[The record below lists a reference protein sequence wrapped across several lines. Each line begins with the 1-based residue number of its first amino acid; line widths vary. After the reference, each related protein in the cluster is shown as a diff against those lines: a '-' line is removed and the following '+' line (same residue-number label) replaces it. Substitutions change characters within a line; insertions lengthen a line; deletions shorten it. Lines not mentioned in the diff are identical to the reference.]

1 MYSSVCFSFANV
13 CNENH
18 AYRVWLSQNTLR
30 CRSELKKYGH
40 RFMQKKTEQT
50 TDSLNK
56 VVFFLSATL
65 ILLFSLVTILFND
78 QANQLITQILNW
90 VSRTFSWYYLL
101 AATLY
106 LVFVLFIALSR
117 YGDIKLGPKHSK
129 PEFSLLSW
137 SAMLFSAGIGI
148 DLMFFSVAE
157 PLSHYM
163 NPPVGE
169 GQTFE
174 AARQSMV
181 WTLFH
186 YGLTGWSMYA
196 LVGVALGYFS
206 YRYNLPLTIRS
217 ALYPI
222 FGKRVNGWI
231 GHSVDTAA
239 VLGTIFGIATTCGI
253 GVVQLNYGLHV
264 LFDVPENL
272 LIQSALIAV
281 AVIITAISV
290 ASGVNKGLRILSEV
304 NIYVSIGLLL
314 FILMMGNTEFL
325 LAALIQNFGDYISQF
340 PQLSLT
346 SFPFEQ
352 PKEWMNSWT
361 LFFWAWWIAWSPFVG
376 LFLARI
382 SRGRTIREF
391 VAGTLIIPLLFTL
404 TWLSI
409 FGNSALHSVIFD
421 GNTQL
426 ATTVLANPAHGFYDL
441 LAQYPWFPFLAGVAT
456 ITGLL
461 FYVTS
466 ADSGALVLGNFTT
479 KFSNIE
485 HDSPRWL
492 SVFWALAIGLLT
504 LAMLMANGV
513 TALQNTT
520 IIMGL
525 PFSFVIFFVMAGLYK
540 SLRLEDFRQAST
552 SMNAAPVVGNVD
564 IFNWKKRLSRVML
577 HANLSQT
584 QQMLE
589 EVCKPAMQAVA
600 TEFINKGIQVDLAE
614 KALDDEPE
622 LSHLDLTIQ
631 LDEEENFVYQIW
643 PIRYDTP
650 NFSSR
655 GKRTKKY
662 YYRLETYLFEGS
674 QGNDLVGY
682 SKEQVINDILDKYER
697 HLMFLHINRISPGKR
712 PLFPDPDQ

>member
-1 MYSSVCFSFANV
+1 
-13 CNENH
+13 
-18 AYRVWLSQNTLR
+18 
-30 CRSELKKYGH
+30 
-40 RFMQKKTEQT
+40 MQKKNEEMQ
-50 TDSLNK
+50 DGLNK
-56 VVFFLSATL
+56 VVFYFSATL
-65 ILLFSLVTILFND
+65 ILLFSIITILFNE
-78 QANQLITQILNW
+78 QANQVIINILNW

-106 LVFVLFIALSR
+106 LVFIVFIACSR
-117 YGDIKLGPKHSK
+117 YGEIKLGPKHSK

-169 GQTFE
+169 GETFE

-196 LVGVALGYFS
+196 LIGVALGYFS

-222 FGKRVNGWI
+222 FGKRINGPI
-231 GHSVDTAA
+231 GHTVDTAA

-264 LFDVPENL
+264 LFGLPENIW
-272 LIQSALIAV
+272 IQTALIAV
-281 AVIITAISV
+281 AVIITIISV
-290 ASGVNKGLRILSEV
+290 TAGVNKGIRILSEI

-314 FILMMGNTEFL
+314 FILFVGNTEFL

-340 PQLSLT
+340 PKLSLT

-382 SRGRTIREF
+382 SRGRTIRKF
-391 VAGTLIIPLLFTL
+391 VTGTLVIPLLFTL

-409 FGNSALHSVIFD
+409 FGNSALYSVIFD

-426 ATTVLANPAHGFYDL
+426 ATTVLENPAHGFYDL
-441 LAQYPWFPFLAGVAT
+441 LAQYPGFTFLAGVAT

-479 KFSNIE
+479 KFTNIE

-492 SVFWALAIGLLT
+492 SVFWAIAIGLLT

-552 SMNAAPVVGNVD
+552 SLNAAPVVGNVD
-564 IFNWKKRLSRVML
+564 ILNWKKRLSRVML
-577 HANLSQT
+577 HPSLSQT
-584 QQMLE
+584 RTMLDN
-589 EVCKPAMQAVA
+589 VCKPAIEAVA
-600 TEFINKGIQVDLAE
+600 TELIDKGIQVNIQE
-614 KALDDEPE
+614 KSLEEEPE
-622 LSHLDLTIQ
+622 LYHLDLTIQ
-631 LDEEENFVYQIW
+631 LDEEENFVYEIW
-643 PIRYDTP
+643 PVRYDTP

-655 GKRTKKY
+655 GKRTKRY
-662 YYRLETYLFEGS
+662 YYRLESYLFEGS

-697 HLMFLHINRISPGKR
+697 HMMYLHINRISPGKR
-712 PLFPDPDQ
+712 PLFPDREI

>member
-1 MYSSVCFSFANV
+1 
-13 CNENH
+13 
-18 AYRVWLSQNTLR
+18 
-30 CRSELKKYGH
+30 
-40 RFMQKKTEQT
+40 MQKKTEQT

-314 FILMMGNTEFL
+314 FILVMGNTEFL

-346 SFPFEQ
+346 SFPFQQ

-600 TEFINKGIQVDLAE
+600 TEFINNGIQVDLAE

>member
-1 MYSSVCFSFANV
+1 
-13 CNENH
+13 
-18 AYRVWLSQNTLR
+18 
-30 CRSELKKYGH
+30 
-40 RFMQKKTEQT
+40 MQKKNEEVQ
-50 TDSLNK
+50 DSLNK
-56 VVFFLSATL
+56 VVFYCSATL
-65 ILLFSLVTILFND
+65 ILLFSIITILFNE
-78 QANQLITQILNW
+78 QANLVIINILNW

-106 LVFVLFIALSR
+106 LVFIVFIACSR
-117 YGDIKLGPKHSK
+117 YGEIKLGPKHSK

-163 NPPVGE
+163 SPPVGE
-169 GQTFE
+169 AETFE

-196 LVGVALGYFS
+196 LIGVALGYFS

-222 FGKRVNGWI
+222 FGKRINGPI
-231 GHSVDTAA
+231 GHTVDTAA

-264 LFDVPENL
+264 LFGLSENIW
-272 LIQSALIAV
+272 IQTALIGV
-281 AVIITAISV
+281 AVIITIISV
-290 ASGVNKGLRILSEV
+290 TAGVNKGIRVLSEI

-314 FILMMGNTEFL
+314 FILFMGNTEFL
-325 LAALIQNFGDYISQF
+325 LAALIQNFGDYLSQF
-340 PQLSLT
+340 PKLSLS

-391 VAGTLIIPLLFTL
+391 VTGTLVIPLLFTL

-409 FGNSALHSVIFD
+409 FGNSALYSVIFD

-426 ATTVLANPAHGFYDL
+426 ATTVLENPAHGFYDL
-441 LAQYPWFPFLAGVAT
+441 LAQYPGFIFLAGVAT

-479 KFSNIE
+479 KFTNIE

-492 SVFWALAIGLLT
+492 SVFWAIAIGLLT

-552 SMNAAPVVGNVD
+552 SLNAAPVVGNVD

-577 HANLSQT
+577 HPSLSQT
-584 QQMLE
+584 RAMLDD
-589 EVCKPAMQAVA
+589 VCKPAIEAVA
-600 TEFINKGIQVDLAE
+600 TELTDKGIQVNIQE
-614 KALDDEPE
+614 KPLDEEPE
-622 LSHLDLTIQ
+622 LYHLDLTIQ
-631 LDEEENFVYQIW
+631 LDEEENFVYEIW
-643 PIRYDTP
+643 PVRYDTP

-655 GKRTKKY
+655 GKRTKRY
-662 YYRLETYLFEGS
+662 YYRLESYLFEGS

-697 HLMFLHINRISPGKR
+697 HMMYLHINRISPGKR
-712 PLFPDPDQ
+712 PLFPDREI

>member
-1 MYSSVCFSFANV
+1 
-13 CNENH
+13 
-18 AYRVWLSQNTLR
+18 
-30 CRSELKKYGH
+30 
-40 RFMQKKTEQT
+40 MQKKNEEVQ
-50 TDSLNK
+50 DSLNK
-56 VVFFLSATL
+56 VVFYCSATL
-65 ILLFSLVTILFND
+65 ILLFSIITILFNE
-78 QANQLITQILNW
+78 QANLVIINILNW

-106 LVFVLFIALSR
+106 LVFIVFIACSR
-117 YGDIKLGPKHSK
+117 YGEIKLGPKHSK

-163 NPPVGE
+163 SPPVGE
-169 GQTFE
+169 AETFE

-196 LVGVALGYFS
+196 LIGVALGYFS

-222 FGKRVNGWI
+222 FGKRINGPI
-231 GHSVDTAA
+231 GHTVDTAA

-264 LFDVPENL
+264 LFGLPENIW
-272 LIQSALIAV
+272 IQTALIGV
-281 AVIITAISV
+281 AVVITIISV
-290 ASGVNKGLRILSEV
+290 TAGVNKGIRVLSEI

-314 FILMMGNTEFL
+314 FILFMGNTEFL
-325 LAALIQNFGDYISQF
+325 LAALIQNFGDYLSQF
-340 PQLSLT
+340 PKLSLS

-391 VAGTLIIPLLFTL
+391 VTGTLVIPLLFTL

-409 FGNSALHSVIFD
+409 FGNSALYSVIFD

-426 ATTVLANPAHGFYDL
+426 ATTVLENPAHGFYDL
-441 LAQYPWFPFLAGVAT
+441 LAQYPGFTFLAGVAT

-479 KFSNIE
+479 KFTNIE

-492 SVFWALAIGLLT
+492 SVFWAIAIGLLT

-552 SMNAAPVVGNVD
+552 SLNAAPVVGNVD
-564 IFNWKKRLSRVML
+564 ILNWKKRLSRVML
-577 HANLSQT
+577 HPSLSQT
-584 QQMLE
+584 RTMLDN
-589 EVCKPAMQAVA
+589 VCKPAIEAVA
-600 TEFINKGIQVDLAE
+600 TELIDKGIQVNIQE
-614 KALDDEPE
+614 KSLEEEPE
-622 LSHLDLTIQ
+622 LYHLDLTIQ
-631 LDEEENFVYQIW
+631 LDEEENFVYEIW
-643 PIRYDTP
+643 PVRYDTP

-655 GKRTKKY
+655 GKRTKRY
-662 YYRLETYLFEGS
+662 YYRLESYLFEGS

-697 HLMFLHINRISPGKR
+697 HMMYLHINRISPGKR
-712 PLFPDPDQ
+712 PLFPDREI

>member
-1 MYSSVCFSFANV
+1 
-13 CNENH
+13 
-18 AYRVWLSQNTLR
+18 
-30 CRSELKKYGH
+30 
-40 RFMQKKTEQT
+40 MQKKTEQT

-196 LVGVALGYFS
+196 LVGMALGYFS

-314 FILMMGNTEFL
+314 FILVMGNTEFL

-346 SFPFEQ
+346 SFPFQQ

>member
-1 MYSSVCFSFANV
+1 
-13 CNENH
+13 
-18 AYRVWLSQNTLR
+18 
-30 CRSELKKYGH
+30 
-40 RFMQKKTEQT
+40 MQKKTEQT

-222 FGKRVNGWI
+222 FGKRINGWI

-314 FILMMGNTEFL
+314 FILVMGNTEFL

-346 SFPFEQ
+346 SFPFQQ

-589 EVCKPAMQAVA
+589 EVCKPAIQAVA

>member
-1 MYSSVCFSFANV
+1 
-13 CNENH
+13 
-18 AYRVWLSQNTLR
+18 
-30 CRSELKKYGH
+30 
-40 RFMQKKTEQT
+40 MQKKTEQVQ
-50 TDSLNK
+50 DSLNK
-56 VVFFLSATL
+56 VVFYVSATL
-65 ILLFSLVTILFND
+65 ILLFSLVTILFNQ
-78 QANQLITQILNW
+78 QANLVITNILNW

-106 LVFVLFIALSR
+106 LVFIIFIACSR
-117 YGDIKLGPKHSK
+117 YGEIKLGPKHSK

-196 LVGVALGYFS
+196 LIGVALGYFS

-222 FGKRVNGWI
+222 FGKKIHGPI
-231 GHSVDTAA
+231 GHTVDTAA

-264 LFDVPENL
+264 LFDLPENL
-272 LIQSALIAV
+272 WVQTGLIAV
-281 AVIITAISV
+281 AVIITIISV
-290 ASGVNKGLRILSEV
+290 ASGVNKGIRVLSEI

-340 PQLSLT
+340 PKLSLT

-409 FGNSALHSVIFD
+409 FGNSALHSVMFD

-426 ATTVLANPAHGFYDL
+426 ATTVLENPAHGFYDL
-441 LAQYPWFPFLAGVAT
+441 LAQYPGFSFIAGIAT

-479 KFSNIE
+479 KFTNIE

-492 SVFWALAIGLLT
+492 SIFWAIAIGLLT

-577 HANLSQT
+577 HPSLPQT
-584 QQMLE
+584 RSMLN
-589 EVCKPAMQAVA
+589 EVCKPAIEAVA
-600 TEFINKGIQVDLAE
+600 AELITKGVHVDVQE
-614 KALDDEPE
+614 KPVEDEPE
-622 LSHLDLTIQ
+622 LYHLDLIIQ
-631 LDEEENFVYQIW
+631 LDEEENFVYEIW
-643 PIRYDTP
+643 PVRYDTP

-655 GKRTKKY
+655 GKRAKRY
-662 YYRLETYLFEGS
+662 YYRLESYLFEGS

-697 HLMFLHINRISPGKR
+697 HMMYLHINRISPGTR
-712 PLFPDPDQ
+712 PLFPDREN

>member
-1 MYSSVCFSFANV
+1 
-13 CNENH
+13 
-18 AYRVWLSQNTLR
+18 
-30 CRSELKKYGH
+30 
-40 RFMQKKTEQT
+40 MQKKNEEVQ
-50 TDSLNK
+50 DSLNK
-56 VVFFLSATL
+56 VVFYCSATL
-65 ILLFSLVTILFND
+65 ILLFSIITILFNE
-78 QANQLITQILNW
+78 QANLVIINILNW

-106 LVFVLFIALSR
+106 LVFIVFIACSR
-117 YGDIKLGPKHSK
+117 YGEIKLGPKHSK

-163 NPPVGE
+163 SPPVGE
-169 GQTFE
+169 AETFE

-196 LVGVALGYFS
+196 LIGVALGYFS

-222 FGKRVNGWI
+222 FGKRINGPI
-231 GHSVDTAA
+231 GHTVDTAA

-264 LFDVPENL
+264 LFGLPENIW
-272 LIQSALIAV
+272 IQTALIGV
-281 AVIITAISV
+281 AVIITIISV
-290 ASGVNKGLRILSEV
+290 TAGVNKGIRVLSEI

-314 FILMMGNTEFL
+314 FILFMGNTEFL
-325 LAALIQNFGDYISQF
+325 LAALIQNFGDYLSQF
-340 PQLSLT
+340 PKLSLS

-391 VAGTLIIPLLFTL
+391 VTGTLVIPLLFTL

-409 FGNSALHSVIFD
+409 FGNSALYSVIFD

-426 ATTVLANPAHGFYDL
+426 ATTVLENPAHGFYDL
-441 LAQYPWFPFLAGVAT
+441 LAQYPGFTFLAGVAT

-479 KFSNIE
+479 KFTNIE

-492 SVFWALAIGLLT
+492 SVFWAIAIGLLT

-552 SMNAAPVVGNVD
+552 SLNAAPVVGNVD

-577 HANLSQT
+577 HPSLSQT
-584 QQMLE
+584 RAMLDD
-589 EVCKPAMQAVA
+589 VCKPAIEAVA
-600 TEFINKGIQVDLAE
+600 TELTDKGIQVNIQE
-614 KALDDEPE
+614 KPLDEEPE
-622 LSHLDLTIQ
+622 LYHLDLTIQ
-631 LDEEENFVYQIW
+631 LDEEENFVYEIW
-643 PIRYDTP
+643 PVRYDTP

-655 GKRTKKY
+655 GKRTKRY
-662 YYRLETYLFEGS
+662 YYRLESYLFEGS

-697 HLMFLHINRISPGKR
+697 HMMYLHINRISPGKR
-712 PLFPDPDQ
+712 PLFPDREI

>member
-1 MYSSVCFSFANV
+1 
-13 CNENH
+13 
-18 AYRVWLSQNTLR
+18 
-30 CRSELKKYGH
+30 
-40 RFMQKKTEQT
+40 MQKKNEEVQ
-50 TDSLNK
+50 DSLNK
-56 VVFFLSATL
+56 VVFYFSATL
-65 ILLFSLVTILFND
+65 ILLFSIITILFNE
-78 QANQLITQILNW
+78 QANQVITNILNW
-90 VSRTFSWYYLL
+90 VSATFSWYYLL

-106 LVFVLFIALSR
+106 LVFILFIACSR
-117 YGDIKLGPKHSK
+117 YGEIKLGPKHSK

-163 NPPVGE
+163 HPPVGE
-169 GQTFE
+169 GETFE

-196 LVGVALGYFS
+196 LIGVALGYFS

-222 FGKRVNGWI
+222 FGKKINGPI
-231 GHSVDTAA
+231 GHTVDTAA

-264 LFDVPENL
+264 LFGLPENL
-272 LIQSALIAV
+272 WVQTALILV
-281 AVIITAISV
+281 AVIITIFSV
-290 ASGVNKGLRILSEV
+290 AAGVNKGIRILSEI

-314 FILMMGNTEFL
+314 FILFVGNTEFL
-325 LAALIQNFGDYISQF
+325 LGALIQNFGDYISQF

-346 SFPFEQ
+346 SFPFGQ

-391 VAGTLIIPLLFTL
+391 VTGTLVIPLLFTL

-409 FGNSALHSVIFD
+409 FGNSALYSVIFD

-426 ATTVLANPAHGFYDL
+426 AATVLDNPAHGFYDL
-441 LAQYPWFPFLAGVAT
+441 LAQYPGFMFTAGVAT

-492 SVFWALAIGLLT
+492 SIFWAIAIGLLT

-552 SMNAAPVVGNVD
+552 SLNAAPVVGNVD

-577 HANLSQT
+577 HPSLNQT
-584 QQMLE
+584 RNMLD
-589 EVCKPAMQAVA
+589 EVCKPAIQAVA
-600 TEFINKGIQVDLAE
+600 SELISKGIQVDVQE
-614 KALDDEPE
+614 KPVDHEPE
-622 LSHLDLTIQ
+622 LYHLDLVIQ
-631 LDEEENFVYQIW
+631 LDEEENFVYAIW
-643 PIRYDTP
+643 PVRYDTP
-650 NFSSR
+650 NFSAR
-655 GKRTKKY
+655 GKRTKRY
-662 YYRLETYLFEGS
+662 YYRLESYLFEGS

-697 HLMFLHINRISPGKR
+697 HMMYLHINRISPGKR
-712 PLFPDPDQ
+712 PLFPDRES

>member
-1 MYSSVCFSFANV
+1 
-13 CNENH
+13 
-18 AYRVWLSQNTLR
+18 
-30 CRSELKKYGH
+30 
-40 RFMQKKTEQT
+40 MQKKTEQT

-281 AVIITAISV
+281 AVIITVISV
-290 ASGVNKGLRILSEV
+290 TSGVNKGLRILSEV

-314 FILMMGNTEFL
+314 FILVMGNTEFL

-346 SFPFEQ
+346 SFPFQQ

-525 PFSFVIFFVMAGLYK
+525 PFSFVIFFVIAGLYK

-584 QQMLE
+584 RQMLE
-589 EVCKPAMQAVA
+589 QVCKPAMHAVA

-682 SKEQVINDILDKYER
+682 SKEQVINNILDKYER

>member
-1 MYSSVCFSFANV
+1 
-13 CNENH
+13 
-18 AYRVWLSQNTLR
+18 
-30 CRSELKKYGH
+30 
-40 RFMQKKTEQT
+40 MQKKNEEVQ
-50 TDSLNK
+50 DSLNK
-56 VVFFLSATL
+56 VVFYFSATL
-65 ILLFSLVTILFND
+65 ILLFSIITILFNE
-78 QANQLITQILNW
+78 QANQVITNILNW
-90 VSRTFSWYYLL
+90 VSATFSWYYLL

-106 LVFVLFIALSR
+106 LVFILFIACSR
-117 YGDIKLGPKHSK
+117 YGEIKLGPKHSK

-163 NPPVGE
+163 HPPVGE
-169 GQTFE
+169 GETFE

-196 LVGVALGYFS
+196 LIGVALGYFS

-222 FGKRVNGWI
+222 FGKKINGPI
-231 GHSVDTAA
+231 GHTVDTAA

-264 LFDVPENL
+264 LFGLPENL
-272 LIQSALIAV
+272 WVQTALILV
-281 AVIITAISV
+281 AVIITIFSV
-290 ASGVNKGLRILSEV
+290 AAGVNKGIRILSEI

-314 FILMMGNTEFL
+314 FILFVGNTEFL
-325 LAALIQNFGDYISQF
+325 LGALIQNFGDYISQF

-391 VAGTLIIPLLFTL
+391 VTGTLVIPLLFTL

-409 FGNSALHSVIFD
+409 FGNSALYSVIFD

-426 ATTVLANPAHGFYDL
+426 AATVLDNPAHGFYDL
-441 LAQYPWFPFLAGVAT
+441 LAQYPGFMFTVGVAT

-492 SVFWALAIGLLT
+492 SIFWAIAIGLLT

-552 SMNAAPVVGNVD
+552 SLNAAPVVGNVD

-577 HANLSQT
+577 HPSLNQT
-584 QQMLE
+584 RNMLDD
-589 EVCKPAMQAVA
+589 VCKPAIQAVA
-600 TEFINKGIQVDLAE
+600 SELISKGIQVDVQE
-614 KALDDEPE
+614 KPVDHEPE
-622 LSHLDLTIQ
+622 LYHLDLVIQ
-631 LDEEENFVYQIW
+631 LDEEENFVYAIW
-643 PIRYDTP
+643 PVRYDTP
-650 NFSSR
+650 NFSAR
-655 GKRTKKY
+655 GKRTKRY
-662 YYRLETYLFEGS
+662 YYRLESYLFEGS

-697 HLMFLHINRISPGKR
+697 HMMYLHINRISPGKR
-712 PLFPDPDQ
+712 PLFPDRES

>member
-1 MYSSVCFSFANV
+1 
-13 CNENH
+13 
-18 AYRVWLSQNTLR
+18 
-30 CRSELKKYGH
+30 
-40 RFMQKKTEQT
+40 MQKKNEEKQ
-50 TDSLNK
+50 DSLNK
-56 VVFFLSATL
+56 VVFYFSATL
-65 ILLFSLVTILFND
+65 ILLFSIITILFNE
-78 QANQLITQILNW
+78 QANQVIINILNW

-106 LVFVLFIALSR
+106 LVFIVFIACSR
-117 YGDIKLGPKHSK
+117 YGEIKLGPKHSK

-157 PLSHYM
+157 PLSHYI

-169 GQTFE
+169 GETFE

-196 LVGVALGYFS
+196 LIGVALGYFS

-222 FGKRVNGWI
+222 FGKKINGPI
-231 GHSVDTAA
+231 GHTVDTAA

-264 LFDVPENL
+264 LFDLPENIW
-272 LIQSALIAV
+272 IQTALIAV
-281 AVIITAISV
+281 AVIITIISV
-290 ASGVNKGLRILSEV
+290 TAGVNKGIRILSEI

-314 FILMMGNTEFL
+314 FILFVGNTEFL

-340 PQLSLT
+340 PKLSLT

-391 VAGTLIIPLLFTL
+391 VTGTLVIPLLFTL

-409 FGNSALHSVIFD
+409 FGNSALYSVIFD

-426 ATTVLANPAHGFYDL
+426 ATTVLENPAHGFYDL
-441 LAQYPWFPFLAGVAT
+441 LAQYPGFTFTAGVAT

-479 KFSNIE
+479 KFTNIE

-492 SVFWALAIGLLT
+492 SVFWAIAIGLLT

-552 SMNAAPVVGNVD
+552 SLNAAPVVGNVD
-564 IFNWKKRLSRVML
+564 ILNWKKRLSRVML
-577 HANLSQT
+577 HPSLSQT
-584 QQMLE
+584 RTMLDN
-589 EVCKPAMQAVA
+589 VCKPAIEAVA
-600 TEFINKGIQVDLAE
+600 TELIDKGIQVNIQE
-614 KALDDEPE
+614 KSLEEEPE
-622 LSHLDLTIQ
+622 LYHLDLTIQ
-631 LDEEENFVYQIW
+631 LDEEENFVYEIW
-643 PIRYDTP
+643 PVRYDTP

-655 GKRTKKY
+655 GKRTKRY
-662 YYRLETYLFEGS
+662 YYRLESYLFEGS

-697 HLMFLHINRISPGKR
+697 HMMYLHINRISPGKR
-712 PLFPDPDQ
+712 PLFPDREI

>member
-1 MYSSVCFSFANV
+1 
-13 CNENH
+13 
-18 AYRVWLSQNTLR
+18 
-30 CRSELKKYGH
+30 
-40 RFMQKKTEQT
+40 MQKKKEEMQ
-50 TDSLNK
+50 DGLNK
-56 VVFFLSATL
+56 VVFYFSATL
-65 ILLFSLVTILFND
+65 ILLFSIITILFNE
-78 QANQLITQILNW
+78 QANQVIINILNW

-106 LVFVLFIALSR
+106 LVFIVFIACSR
-117 YGDIKLGPKHSK
+117 YGEIKLGPKHSK

-163 NPPVGE
+163 NPPVGQGE
-169 GQTFE
+169 TFE

-196 LVGVALGYFS
+196 LIGVALGYFS

-222 FGKRVNGWI
+222 FGKKINGPI
-231 GHSVDTAA
+231 GHTVDTAA

-264 LFDVPENL
+264 LFDLPENIW
-272 LIQSALIAV
+272 IQTALIAV
-281 AVIITAISV
+281 AVIITIISV
-290 ASGVNKGLRILSEV
+290 TAGVNKGIRILSEI

-314 FILMMGNTEFL
+314 FILFVGNTEFL

-340 PQLSLT
+340 PKLSLT

-391 VAGTLIIPLLFTL
+391 VTGTLVIPLLFTL

-409 FGNSALHSVIFD
+409 FGNSALYSVIFD

-426 ATTVLANPAHGFYDL
+426 ATTVLENPAHGFYDL
-441 LAQYPWFPFLAGVAT
+441 LAQYPGFTFTAGVAT

-479 KFSNIE
+479 KFTNIE

-492 SVFWALAIGLLT
+492 SVFWAIAIGLLT

-552 SMNAAPVVGNVD
+552 SLNAAPVVGNVD
-564 IFNWKKRLSRVML
+564 ILNWKKRLSRVML
-577 HANLSQT
+577 HPSLSQT
-584 QQMLE
+584 RTMLDN
-589 EVCKPAMQAVA
+589 VCKPAIEAVA
-600 TEFINKGIQVDLAE
+600 TELIDKGIQVNIQE
-614 KALDDEPE
+614 KSLEEEPE
-622 LSHLDLTIQ
+622 LYHLDLTIQ
-631 LDEEENFVYQIW
+631 LDEEENFVYEIW
-643 PIRYDTP
+643 PVRYDTP

-655 GKRTKKY
+655 GKRTKRY
-662 YYRLETYLFEGS
+662 YYRLESYLFEGS

-697 HLMFLHINRISPGKR
+697 HMMYLHINRISPGKR
-712 PLFPDPDQ
+712 PLFPDREI

>member
-1 MYSSVCFSFANV
+1 
-13 CNENH
+13 
-18 AYRVWLSQNTLR
+18 
-30 CRSELKKYGH
+30 
-40 RFMQKKTEQT
+40 MQKKTEQT

-222 FGKRVNGWI
+222 FGKRINGWI

-314 FILMMGNTEFL
+314 FILVMGNTEFL

-346 SFPFEQ
+346 SFPFQQ

-492 SVFWALAIGLLT
+492 SVFWAMAIGLLT

>member
-1 MYSSVCFSFANV
+1 
-13 CNENH
+13 
-18 AYRVWLSQNTLR
+18 
-30 CRSELKKYGH
+30 
-40 RFMQKKTEQT
+40 MQKKNEEMR
-50 TDSLNK
+50 DGLNK
-56 VVFFLSATL
+56 VVFYFSATL
-65 ILLFSLVTILFND
+65 ILLFSIITILFNE
-78 QANQLITQILNW
+78 QANQVIINILNW

-106 LVFVLFIALSR
+106 LVFIVFIACSR
-117 YGDIKLGPKHSK
+117 YGEIKLGPKHSK

-163 NPPVGE
+163 NPPVGQGE
-169 GQTFE
+169 TFE

-196 LVGVALGYFS
+196 LIGVALGYFS

-222 FGKRVNGWI
+222 FGKRINGPI
-231 GHSVDTAA
+231 GHTVDTAA

-264 LFDVPENL
+264 LFDLPENIW
-272 LIQSALIAV
+272 IQAALIAV
-281 AVIITAISV
+281 AVIITIISV
-290 ASGVNKGLRILSEV
+290 TAGVNKGIRILSEI

-314 FILMMGNTEFL
+314 FILFVGNTEFL

-340 PQLSLT
+340 PKLSLT

-391 VAGTLIIPLLFTL
+391 VTGTLVIPLLFTL

-409 FGNSALHSVIFD
+409 FGNSALYSVIFD

-426 ATTVLANPAHGFYDL
+426 ATTVLENPAHGFYDL
-441 LAQYPWFPFLAGVAT
+441 LAQYPGFMFTAGVAT

-479 KFSNIE
+479 KFTNIE

-492 SVFWALAIGLLT
+492 SVFWAIAIGLLT

-552 SMNAAPVVGNVD
+552 SLNAAPVVGNVD
-564 IFNWKKRLSRVML
+564 ILNWKKRLSRVML
-577 HANLSQT
+577 HPSLSQT
-584 QQMLE
+584 RTMLDN
-589 EVCKPAMQAVA
+589 VCKPAIEAVA
-600 TEFINKGIQVDLAE
+600 TELIDKGIQVNIQE
-614 KALDDEPE
+614 KSLEEEPE
-622 LSHLDLTIQ
+622 LYHLDLTIQ
-631 LDEEENFVYQIW
+631 LDEEENFVYEIW
-643 PIRYDTP
+643 PVRYDTP

-655 GKRTKKY
+655 GKRTKRY
-662 YYRLETYLFEGS
+662 YYRLESYLFEGS

-697 HLMFLHINRISPGKR
+697 HMMYLHINRISPGKR
-712 PLFPDPDQ
+712 PLFPDREI

>member
-1 MYSSVCFSFANV
+1 
-13 CNENH
+13 
-18 AYRVWLSQNTLR
+18 
-30 CRSELKKYGH
+30 
-40 RFMQKKTEQT
+40 MQKKNEEVQ
-50 TDSLNK
+50 DSLNK
-56 VVFFLSATL
+56 VVFYFSATL
-65 ILLFSLVTILFND
+65 ILLFSIITILFNE
-78 QANQLITQILNW
+78 QANQIITNILNW
-90 VSRTFSWYYLL
+90 VSATFSWYYLL

-106 LVFVLFIALSR
+106 LVFILFIACSR
-117 YGDIKLGPKHSK
+117 YGEIKLGPKHSK

-163 NPPVGE
+163 HPPVGE
-169 GQTFE
+169 GETFE

-196 LVGVALGYFS
+196 LIGVALGYFS

-222 FGKRVNGWI
+222 FGKKINGPI
-231 GHSVDTAA
+231 GHTVDTAA

-264 LFDVPENL
+264 LFGLPENL
-272 LIQSALIAV
+272 WVQTALILV
-281 AVIITAISV
+281 AVIITIFSV
-290 ASGVNKGLRILSEV
+290 AAGVNKGIRILSEI

-314 FILMMGNTEFL
+314 FILFVGNTEFL
-325 LAALIQNFGDYISQF
+325 LGALIQNFGDYISQF

-391 VAGTLIIPLLFTL
+391 VTGTLVIPLLFTL

-409 FGNSALHSVIFD
+409 FGNSALYSVIFD

-426 ATTVLANPAHGFYDL
+426 AATVLDNPAHGFYDL
-441 LAQYPWFPFLAGVAT
+441 LAQYPGFMFTAGVAT

-492 SVFWALAIGLLT
+492 SIFWAIAIGLLT

-552 SMNAAPVVGNVD
+552 SLNAAPVVGNVD

-577 HANLSQT
+577 HPSLSQT
-584 QQMLE
+584 RNMLDD
-589 EVCKPAMQAVA
+589 VCKPAIQAVA
-600 TEFINKGIQVDLAE
+600 SELISKGIHVDVQE
-614 KALDDEPE
+614 KPVDHEPE
-622 LSHLDLTIQ
+622 LYHLDLVIQ
-631 LDEEENFVYQIW
+631 LDEEENFVYAIW
-643 PIRYDTP
+643 PVRYDTP
-650 NFSSR
+650 NFSAR
-655 GKRTKKY
+655 GKRTKRY
-662 YYRLETYLFEGS
+662 YYRLESYLFEGS

-697 HLMFLHINRISPGKR
+697 HMMYLHINRISPGKR
-712 PLFPDPDQ
+712 PLFPDRES

>member
-1 MYSSVCFSFANV
+1 
-13 CNENH
+13 
-18 AYRVWLSQNTLR
+18 
-30 CRSELKKYGH
+30 
-40 RFMQKKTEQT
+40 MQKKKEEMQ
-50 TDSLNK
+50 DGLNK
-56 VVFFLSATL
+56 VVFYFSATL
-65 ILLFSLVTILFND
+65 ILLFSIITILFNE
-78 QANQLITQILNW
+78 QANQVIINILNW

-106 LVFVLFIALSR
+106 LVFIIFIACSR
-117 YGDIKLGPKHSK
+117 YGEIKLGPKHSK

-169 GQTFE
+169 GETFE

-196 LVGVALGYFS
+196 LIGVALGYFS

-222 FGKRVNGWI
+222 FGKRINGPI
-231 GHSVDTAA
+231 GHTVDTAA

-264 LFDVPENL
+264 LFDLPENIW
-272 LIQSALIAV
+272 IQAALIAV
-281 AVIITAISV
+281 AVIITIISV
-290 ASGVNKGLRILSEV
+290 TAGVNKGIRILSEI

-314 FILMMGNTEFL
+314 FILFVGNTEFL

-340 PQLSLT
+340 PKLSLT

-391 VAGTLIIPLLFTL
+391 VTGTLVIPLLFTL

-409 FGNSALHSVIFD
+409 FGNSALYSVIFD

-426 ATTVLANPAHGFYDL
+426 ATTVLENPAHGFYDL
-441 LAQYPWFPFLAGVAT
+441 LAQYPGFMFTASVAT

-479 KFSNIE
+479 KFTNIE

-492 SVFWALAIGLLT
+492 SVFWAIAIGLLT

-552 SMNAAPVVGNVD
+552 SLNAAPVVGNVD
-564 IFNWKKRLSRVML
+564 ILNWKKRLSRVML
-577 HANLSQT
+577 HPSLSQT
-584 QQMLE
+584 RTMLDN
-589 EVCKPAMQAVA
+589 VCKPAIEAVA
-600 TEFINKGIQVDLAE
+600 TELIDKGIQVNIQE
-614 KALDDEPE
+614 KSLEEEPE
-622 LSHLDLTIQ
+622 LYHLDLTIQ
-631 LDEEENFVYQIW
+631 LDEEENFVYEIW
-643 PIRYDTP
+643 PVRYDTP

-655 GKRTKKY
+655 GKRTKRY
-662 YYRLETYLFEGS
+662 YYRLESYLFEGS

-697 HLMFLHINRISPGKR
+697 HMMYLHINRISPGKR
-712 PLFPDPDQ
+712 PLFPDREI